1 MAAVVHSAQYQQHR
15 DGLLP
20 AHVPVPELKIPVGKP
35 AQGEQQFLTPRSLAA
50 AERAVAEQEQLAAE
64 AGSAAQR
71 AFAEAEAAAA
81 TPRAASAAEA
91 ARIAAG
97 KAAVTERSVAASS
110 GIFELV
116 VHRGWSKYVVE
127 RYATESDARTV
138 AATLWP
144 SWVLYHEQRGS
155 RVELAYGGI
164 GFAHRGIRNH
174 MISTSKHG
182 MNMMYGRMG
191 SS

>member
-116 VHRGWSKYVVE
+116 VDSGHRPTLEVTIDGPTILRLVVVVWIILSE
-127 RYATESDARTV
+127 PGLCCVGDLDRI
-138 AATLWP
+138 LKW
-144 SWVLYHEQRGS
+144 L
-155 RVELAYGGI
+155 L
-164 GFAHRGIRNH
+164 
-174 MISTSKHG
+174 
-182 MNMMYGRMG
+182 
-191 SS
+191 